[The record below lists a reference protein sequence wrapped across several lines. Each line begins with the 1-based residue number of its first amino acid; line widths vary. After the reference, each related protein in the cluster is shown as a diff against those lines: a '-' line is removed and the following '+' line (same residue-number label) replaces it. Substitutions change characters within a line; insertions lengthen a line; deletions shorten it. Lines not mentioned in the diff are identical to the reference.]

1 MAKTL
6 NESMGNFIKFMDE
19 HKTFNDFTED
29 VMTTAHEDINDT
41 IIEALIEEIHA
52 AKLITW
58 EDGIDTDKLE
68 MFLKDNYILELK

>member
-1 MAKTL
+1 MQDTVNFFAKYT
-6 NESMGNFIKFMDE
+6 G
-19 HKTFNDFTED
+19 KTYNDFTKD
-29 VMTTAHEDINDT
+29 AMATAHEDINET

-52 AKLITW
+52 GKLITW

>member
-6 NESMGNFIKFMDE
+6 HETIDNFIKFMDDY
-19 HKTFNDFTED
+19 KYNFTED
-29 VMTTAHEDINDT
+29 VMTTAHEDINET